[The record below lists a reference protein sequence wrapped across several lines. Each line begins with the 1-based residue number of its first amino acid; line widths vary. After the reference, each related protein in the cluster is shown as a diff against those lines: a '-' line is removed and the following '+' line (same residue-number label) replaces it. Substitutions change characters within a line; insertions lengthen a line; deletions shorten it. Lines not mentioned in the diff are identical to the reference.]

1 MRYFWITTAFMA
13 LFTPSSGNAAE
24 ASSQAKVTVVV
35 TNGTANGTAV
45 EGDEVKLLLYK
56 GQEQIDSRSAKV
68 GQDGKAV
75 FENVPA
81 GEGLAVV
88 ARAKHQNMAFNSQPV
103 LLGSASGEASASVQV
118 FDVSTD
124 TSKLS
129 IGTHHIIVAA
139 RSMSLEFKE
148 FMQLRNPSDM
158 AITGS
163 QRDDQNRPIVIAIRL
178 PKGFRDLATSSYLEQ
193 ESLVVTAEGFYDVL
207 AVPPGEHEVT
217 FSYKLDIGRSPMS
230 ISKEITL
237 PTSELMIF
245 WEQGQGRLEGLGE
258 PTGRITNADGIP
270 VEYYLRANVKPG
282 DQIAFQISGLKA
294 KHSDSETWILLAV
307 VFAAIVIIA
316 LLRLRAASTRPG

>member
-1 MRYFWITTAFMA
+1 MRYLWITTVFMA

-24 ASSQAKVTVVV
+24 ASPQAKVTVVV

-56 GQEQIDSRSAKV
+56 GQEQIDSLSAKV
-68 GQDGKAV
+68 GQDGKGV

-81 GEGLAVV
+81 GQSMAAV

-118 FDVSTD
+118 FDVSAD

-129 IGTHHIIVAA
+129 VGTHHIIVAA
-139 RSMSLEFKE
+139 RSTSLEFKE

-178 PKGFRDLATSSYLEQ
+178 PKGFRDLSTSSYLEQ
-193 ESLVVTAEGFYDVL
+193 EALVVT
-207 AVPPGEHEVT
+207 
-217 FSYKLDIGRSPMS
+217 
-230 ISKEITL
+230 
-237 PTSELMIF
+237 
-245 WEQGQGRLEGLGE
+245 
-258 PTGRITNADGIP
+258 
-270 VEYYLRANVKPG
+270 
-282 DQIAFQISGLKA
+282 
-294 KHSDSETWILLAV
+294 
-307 VFAAIVIIA
+307 
-316 LLRLRAASTRPG
+316 